1 MSRVLG
7 GVKATAPEPSQ
18 CSESVCQRSRRRSK
32 QGYKGKAFQVQ
43 TVVMQS
49 FSDGLAKTLAASSR
63 ADSSL
68 AAVLTGSK

>member
-1 MSRVLG
+1 MQENTFQRAH
-7 GVKATAPEPSQ
+7 KRSQ
-18 CSESVCQRSRRRSK
+18 AR
-32 QGYKGKAFQVQ
+32 YKGKASLMR

>member
-1 MSRVLG
+1 MQESLLQRAR
-7 GVKATAPEPSQ
+7 KTSQ
-18 CSESVCQRSRRRSK
+18 AR
-32 QGYKGKAFQVQ
+32 YKGMAFLIR

>member
-1 MSRVLG
+1 M
-7 GVKATAPEPSQ
+7 
-18 CSESVCQRSRRRSK
+18 
-32 QGYKGKAFQVQ
+32 AFLVR

-68 AAVLTGSK
+68 AALLTGSK